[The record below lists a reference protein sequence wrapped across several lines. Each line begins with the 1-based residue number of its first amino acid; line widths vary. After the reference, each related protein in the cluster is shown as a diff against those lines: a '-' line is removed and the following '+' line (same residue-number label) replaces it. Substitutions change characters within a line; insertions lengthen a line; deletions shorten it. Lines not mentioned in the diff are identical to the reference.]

1 MIGFFLK
8 YLTGFAKIE
17 VSSGINTRL
26 LNLMKNR
33 KIDVWGISEN
43 PDTCTFFINRK
54 DINELEKI
62 AEKADVEYKIQKEYG
77 LPVNIKKNKKRFSLL
92 IGIIIFGILIYMESL
107 FIWNISIAGEDDYTK
122 DEILQ
127 ALSDMDISYGSYK
140 KEIDTVELERLLREH
155 FSELA
160 WISCSIRGT
169 SLYIDV
175 KETLDVFTDTS
186 LTVPSNIIAVKDCSI
201 YSIVTS
207 EGTPVAKIGDDVKKG
222 DILVS
227 GTVNLYDDNAE
238 IMDTHY
244 VPAKAEIKGI
254 TETIYDEEFSLTY
267 YKKEYSGNNKT
278 DYTFSIFGYEFKP
291 YNAKVQYDLY
301 DTVTDE
307 NRVHI
312 GDSFYMPFGFIK
324 NSFREYSLVMAE
336 YSEDEAV
343 QIAGDRLNTYICELQ
358 EKGVQ
363 ILENN
368 VKISVVDGKCIAKGK
383 IRTLEN
389 IGISKE
395 FDIRK
400 EDSVVE

>member
-1 MIGFFLK
+1 MIGFILK
-8 YLTGFAKIE
+8 YLTGFAQIE

-43 PDTCTFFINRK
+43 PDTCTFFINLK
-54 DINELEKI
+54 EINELEKMT
-62 AEKADVEYKIQKEYG
+62 EKANVEYKVLKEYG
-77 LPVNIKKNKKRFSLL
+77 LPIMIKKNKKRFSLL
-92 IGIIIFGILIYMESL
+92 IGMMLFGILIYIESL

-122 DEILQ
+122 EEILQ
-127 ALSDMDISYGSYK
+127 ALSDMDVTYGSYK

-186 LTVPSNIIAVKDCSI
+186 LTVPSNIVAVKDCSI

-254 TETIYDEEFSLTY
+254 TETVYNEEFSLTY

-278 DYTFSIFGYEFKP
+278 DYTFSILGYELKP

-307 NRVHI
+307 NRLHI
-312 GDSFYMPFGFIK
+312 DSFYLPFGIIK
-324 NSFREYSLVMAE
+324 NSFREYRLVMTE
-336 YSEDEAV
+336 YTEDEAI
-343 QIAGDRLNTYICELQ
+343 QLANDRLNTYICELQ

-368 VKISVVDGKCIAKGK
+368 VKISVVDGKCIAKGN

-400 EDSVVE
+400 EDSVIE